1 MTVSLF
7 FWRRTAQQ
15 ELPHRD
21 GWVRS
26 TSPLLRVHLPTML
39 PRSSSTEFPSGPER
53 LPCCCS
59 LFGCGVSETLGGNT
73 GRGDR
78 TPANARNTSTRGCGL
93 LTGKTGAKPITE
105 VMIFHFHNWQL
116 ALHVYVCTCDIT
128 RSKTLLLLTTI
139 AVAICLIPTCCTWS
153 SYVLLD
159 SSSLLDSQTVV
170 CPEGNGG
177 GNSESEHI
185 FSPENGPWNQAVG

>member
-1 MTVSLF
+1 MENCST
-7 FWRRTAQQ
+7 
-15 ELPHRD
+15 HRD
-21 GWVRS
+21 GRARS
-26 TSPLLRVHLPTML
+26 TMLPTKL

-78 TPANARNTSTRGCGL
+78 TPAKAPDTSTQGCGL
-93 LTGKTGAKPITE
+93 QTGKTYCRRNRSFPQ
-105 VMIFHFHNWQL
+105 QL
-116 ALHVYVCTCDIT
+116 SLRVYVYV
-128 RSKTLLLLTTI
+128 RLRHELLFIWFRTTI
-139 AVAICLIPTCCTWS
+139 AVAMCLIPTCCTWS
-153 SYVLLD
+153 SQVLLD

-170 CPEGNGG
+170 CPRGNGG

-185 FSPENGPWNQAVG
+185 FSPEYGPWNQAIC

>member
-105 VMIFHFHNWQL
+105 VMIFHLHNWQL
-116 ALHVYVCTCDIT
+116 PLHVYVCTCDCVIM
-128 RSKTLLLLTTI
+128 SCYQSDFEKCGFLHHDVVDI
-139 AVAICLIPTCCTWS
+139 
-153 SYVLLD
+153 YV
-159 SSSLLDSQTVV
+159 
-170 CPEGNGG
+170 
-177 GNSESEHI
+177 
-185 FSPENGPWNQAVG
+185 